1 MILSDLTR
9 NKRLMELIQDKYLSN
24 NLDDTEDSLGNRDV
38 FNFFYTLFGM
48 DFNKPFSLKKIDKI
62 TVRRFFTTHTNL
74 EEKQDNF
81 LLSFDNFG
89 SFSCVQ
95 IDVLNKTFL
104 FDKGFSCKDLE
115 DVKNMLKGKDIFIL
129 AIPKSSRQFEE
140 LSLSNKKDKLKS
152 VSIFTNSKYLS
163 EQLRVKNV
171 DEVLT
176 GFKDTFTPIA
186 EQEPVIQENIE
197 NRLNEIKAY
206 FEMQGREVSEEEW
219 AKIKRQVTL
228 ENRFQVKLTDMK
240 FKGEK
245 SIPHYCNLGCSDLFR
260 GELVD
265 TDNNLPLDKS
275 GYNRYLY
282 RRELMRRLIEFK
294 NDKVFTDY
302 DNYQEVVDFK
312 KAETDAK
319 ETMLRVVRSK
329 SVSKLTHKR
338 IKNITL
344 LTNISVEY
352 AQLMQMLY
360 QHYTELRL
368 YRKDN
373 RSNIYN
379 NLDDVIIKVR
389 ELTDNCNKFVKK
401 YSKV

>member
-1 MILSDLTR
+1 
-9 NKRLMELIQDKYLSN
+9 MELIQDKYLSN